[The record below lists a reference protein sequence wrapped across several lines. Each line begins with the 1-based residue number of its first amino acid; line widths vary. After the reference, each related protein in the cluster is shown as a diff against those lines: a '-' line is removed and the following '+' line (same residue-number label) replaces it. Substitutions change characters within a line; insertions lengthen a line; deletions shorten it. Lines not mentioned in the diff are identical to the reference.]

1 MELWREVLLFQAR
14 ERHIETEGQKIQKI
28 NFKQIIFLLLLL
40 SILFVCIYNLWCF
53 HTHYYRTSS
62 MPVGGESSVTH
73 TPSRHAISPCG
84 LHCVAARCGA
94 TIASLLRSLSIAIRK
109 DDGTPFRFIRRK
121 IAIRKDD
128 GTPIGS
134 FAQKLPSGKM
144 MARP

>member
-62 MPVGGESSVTH
+62 MPVGGNHQLPTH
-73 TPSRHAISPCG
+73 LRGTQFRPAGFIALPLDAGLPSHRCS
-84 LHCVAARCGA
+84 AAYQLPSGKMMA
-94 TIASLLRSLSIAIRK
+94 HLL
-109 DDGTPFRFIRRK
+109 
-121 IAIRKDD
+121 
-128 GTPIGS
+128 GS
-134 FAQKLPSGKM
+134 FAVKLPSGKM
-144 MARP
+144 MSRP